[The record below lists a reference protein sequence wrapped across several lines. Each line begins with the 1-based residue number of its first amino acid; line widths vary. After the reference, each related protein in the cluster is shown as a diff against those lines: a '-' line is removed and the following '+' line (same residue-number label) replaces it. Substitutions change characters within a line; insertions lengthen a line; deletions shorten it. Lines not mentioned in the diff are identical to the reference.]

1 MLTSCATRYLWDHAD
16 IYVAIPQSEACEKD
30 LEARHIK
37 YIRSDMS
44 KVFFVEKS
52 SVEKCKTYVIRTI
65 MTPFTV
71 TIDAAT
77 TIAVVGG
84 AVFLIAHTPGDV
96 QSAEAARMRQEEMD
110 AVKKTLDDIRRQERE
125 KLVRD
130 SE

>member
-1 MLTSCATRYLWDHAD
+1 
-16 IYVAIPQSEACEKD
+16 
-30 LEARHIK
+30 
-37 YIRSDMS
+37 
-44 KVFFVEKS
+44 
-52 SVEKCKTYVIRTI
+52 
-65 MTPFTV
+65 MTPFTL